1 MLEQLRLVLPKAKLY
16 EQELP
21 LTDTLENALLD
32 MYTEIIVFY
41 AHAIAFFRN
50 NPNVGKSRHAWS
62 QFSNNFA
69 KVLDNLRKYSRR
81 VDEIADMIRLSKETH
96 SAETIVAMNSLKNF
110 LFKDENLPCYVIP
123 YGLNLRFFGRSQET
137 QALKD
142 ALDSP
147 EEAIGLRVIA
157 ICGLG
162 GVGKTQLALNY
173 ANTSMKSYDAVAWIH
188 ADTQTKMIQSLASFA
203 TKLGLPKAG
212 GSEDDYQSVQKI
224 RDWLNTSGKSFLVIF
239 DNVEDIKILDQVWPS
254 SVKGSIIIT
263 SRSPAIASGR
273 ATNIL
278 HLDCFAEETAV
289 HVLAELTG
297 TAISDEDTA
306 AAKEICQLLG
316 YFPLAM
322 VQMSSFIRNRGCSF
336 EEFLVLFKKFASKII
351 SKSEPVVEYGHTLST
366 VWNLSFESLS
376 PKSRNLLNLLAFF
389 DPDFILERLLTKSK
403 YKFTDPRLE
412 ALEDEFE

>member
-1 MLEQLRLVLPKAKLY
+1 MLEQLRLVLPKARLY

-41 AHAIAFFRN
+41 AHTIAFFRN
-50 NPNVGKSRHAWS
+50 NPNVAQSRNAWS
-62 QFSNNFA
+62 QFSSDFA

-96 SAETIVAMNSLKNF
+96 SAETVVAINNLKTIM
-110 LFKDENLPCYVIP
+110 FKDDSLSCYMIP
-123 YGLNLRFFGRSQET
+123 YGLNLRFFGRSDET
-137 QALKD
+137 HALRS
-142 ALDSP
+142 ALDP
-147 EEAIGLRVIA
+147 PAEATGLRVIA

-173 ANTSMKSYDAVAWIH
+173 ANTSMQSFDVIAWIH
-188 ADTQTKMIQSLASFA
+188 ADTQSKMVQSLASFA
-203 TKLGLPKAG
+203 TKLGLPKDG
-212 GSEDDYQSVQKI
+212 EIEDNYQSVQKV
-224 RDWLNTSGKSFLVIF
+224 RDWLNASRKSFLLIF
-239 DNVEDIKILDQVWPS
+239 DNVEDVNILDQVWPS
-254 SVKGSIIIT
+254 NDKGSIIIT
-263 SRSPAIASGR
+263 SRSPAIASSR

-278 HLDCFAEETAV
+278 QLDCFSENTAV
-289 HVLAELTG
+289 DVLAALTG
-297 TAISDEDTA
+297 TKKSEGVA

-336 EEFLVLFKKFASKII
+336 EEFLVLFKKFTSKII
-351 SKSEPVVEYGHTLST
+351 SKSDPLLEYDLTLST
-366 VWNLSFESLS
+366 VWNLSLESLS

-389 DPDFILERLLTKSK
+389 DPDVILERLLINSK
-403 YKFTDPRLE
+403 YKSTDRRLE